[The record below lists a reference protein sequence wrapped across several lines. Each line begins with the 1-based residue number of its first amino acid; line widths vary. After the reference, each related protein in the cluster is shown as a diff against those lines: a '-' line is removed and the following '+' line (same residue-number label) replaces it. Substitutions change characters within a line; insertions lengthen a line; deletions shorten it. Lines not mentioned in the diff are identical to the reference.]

1 MTGGTPPTDVLPA
14 SQVAELIN
22 SLAKALRAYHMYLPN
37 NPIYQ
42 RASDNLRVAFLI
54 VSPFSFIGAAVL
66 FRARRFLD
74 EDMQKIMMAVLVA
87 MQEEQER
94 KAAEA
99 EKAAS
104 PAETST

>member
-42 RASDNLRVAFLI
+42 RASDNLRTAFQAVCRLEGI
-54 VSPFSFIGAAVL
+54 IPALETAHAFAYVRRMAGRWAADAL
-66 FRARRFLD
+66 
-74 EDMQKIMMAVLVA
+74 VLVCLSGRGDKDVA
-87 MQEEQER
+87 HV
-94 KAAEA
+94 AALLGD
-99 EKAAS
+99 
-104 PAETST
+104 PV